1 MFLVQYETDFEEET
15 ENLQT
20 LSEKVVFAIV

>member
-20 LSEKVVFAIV
+20 LSEKVVFALV